1 VSPITEIIF
10 AGGER
15 HLVQGD
21 IRQIEALV
29 IDAARGS
36 MMAFAWMVDAQTG
49 EDIAVNPEHIVMIR
63 APAS

>member
-15 HLVQGD
+15 HRVQGD